1 MPPPPMETLRYHGL
15 LIRVPDL
22 SVALE
27 FYCDTF
33 GYGFTRSSATLV
45 RLSDPLPFYLE
56 AVSARSGPAKDQ
68 ARAGAAF
75 FVRDIHVAIERL
87 DALGVPLLVGRG
99 QEASGGF
106 VTCFLDPFGNVHTII
121 QPVPM
126 PEGFSEPRIYNTGLK
141 LPMGSMPTARQIY
154 GDVLGFVIATER
166 YYPPSLPMEHRDGS
180 FAFMIHDKQPWE
192 SDVRVRAPLY
202 PSYSGSVLVFA
213 TNDVSEFHAYVSA
226 RSAAVR
232 TTQAEEFP
240 LGLRMG
246 FIDNSGV
253 PSEIWQFA
261 VAPADRPALERSD
274 CVSR

>member
-1 MPPPPMETLRYHGL
+1 MPPTTEMLRYHGL

-27 FYCDTF
+27 FYCNTL
-33 GYGFTRSSATLV
+33 GYAFTRSSATLV
-45 RLSDPLPFYLE
+45 RLSDPVPFYLE

-75 FVRDIHVAIERL
+75 FVRDIQAAIERL

-106 VTCFLDPFGNVHTII
+106 VTCFLDPLGNVHTIV
-121 QPVPM
+121 QPVPE
-126 PEGFSEPRIYNTGLK
+126 PLGFREPQIYYTGLK
-141 LPMGSMPTARQIY
+141 LPMGSIPTARQIY
-154 GDVLGFVIATER
+154 RDMLGFAIATER
-166 YYPPSLPMEHRDGS
+166 YYPPSLPLKHGDGS
-180 FAFMIHDKQPWE
+180 FAFMIQDKQPWE

-202 PSYSGSVLVFA
+202 PSDSGSVLVFA
-213 TNDVSEFHAYVSA
+213 TNDVSEFHAYVSG

-232 TTQAEEFP
+232 TSQVEEFA

-261 VAPADRPALERSD
+261 VDPADERPD
-274 CVSR
+274 CARR